1 MDKKRIHQPIKTF
14 LRRVRQDISVDKAI
28 LFGSAADGKITTP
41 NDIDVLVVS
50 KDFKHWDEDRRLDLL
65 YDKSKFIKP
74 EIHPWGITPEELAVA
89 SRLTT
94 LGYARDHGIIIANE

>member
-1 MDKKRIHQPIKTF
+1 MDQKKIRQPIKAF
-14 LRRVRQDISVDKAI
+14 LSRVRQDISVDKAI
-28 LFGSAADGKITTP
+28 LFGSATDKKITAP

-50 KDFKHWDEDRRLDLL
+50 KDFKHWDEDRRLNLL

-74 EIHPWGITPEELAVA
+74 EIHPWGITPEELAAA

-94 LGYARDHGIIIANE
+94 IGSARDHGITLLT